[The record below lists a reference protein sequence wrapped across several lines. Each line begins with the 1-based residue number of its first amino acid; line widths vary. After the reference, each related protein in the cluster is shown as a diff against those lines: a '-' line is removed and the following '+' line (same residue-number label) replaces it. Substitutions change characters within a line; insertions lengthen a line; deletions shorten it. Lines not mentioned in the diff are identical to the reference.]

1 VTDEP
6 PKYGTGA
13 LWGVLTV
20 LLLMGTVA
28 SAFVVWGV
36 TDLFGAGRYL
46 WDAAALGVGGFLAAL
61 AFLLIAGI
69 LYRVDRIRGVLA
81 RRVEL
86 FE

>member
-1 VTDEP
+1 MTGEA

-13 LWGVLTV
+13 LWGVLTL

-36 TDLFGAGRYL
+36 TDLYSSGRYL
-46 WDAAALGVGGFLAAL
+46 LDMAVLLPAAFLAAL

-69 LYRVDRIRGVLA
+69 LYRVDRIRGVLD